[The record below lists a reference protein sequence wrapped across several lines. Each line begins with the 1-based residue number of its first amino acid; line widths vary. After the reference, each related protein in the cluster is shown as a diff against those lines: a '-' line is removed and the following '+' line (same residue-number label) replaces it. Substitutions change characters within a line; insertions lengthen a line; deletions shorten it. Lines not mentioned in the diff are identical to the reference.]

1 MAKEFI
7 EDKQNICNAILN
19 MLRQTSQ
26 FGNDNYN
33 SLVELRFIERG
44 EQVGGEM
51 SPFITEEGYA
61 KEDIVRPIFKDGTG
75 KSGYYDCIV
84 TMDSGIA
91 MIKDVMTQFVFK
103 M

>member
-1 MAKEFI
+1 MATQFI
-7 EDKQNICNAILN
+7 EDKQNICDAILN

-26 FGNDNYN
+26 FGDDNYN
-33 SLVELRFIERG
+33 SIVKLRFIKCG

-51 SPFITEEGYA
+51 SPFVNKDGYA
-61 KEDIVRPIFKDGTG
+61 KEDIVRPIFKNGNG
-75 KSGYYDCIV
+75 ESGYYDCIV
-84 TMDSGIA
+84 TMDSGTA